1 MVVAGFTGF
10 NLAEAG
16 GFGGQMSRP
25 GGTRPF
31 MPFVD
36 CLPSRR
42 RPVFDEILSR
52 YPEANIYPR
61 ISTNS
66 PVALLRRIAF
76 RGGVLLVG
84 FPHLTLLLYFQNRV
98 HVVFIACSKSI
109 YDLRRRE
116 VIATFEKIDHN
127 V

>member
-16 GFGGQMSRP
+16 GFGGQMP
-25 GGTRPF
+25 GLGAHDHLCPSSTACLREEGPFLTRYCRDTPRLTF
-31 MPFVD
+31 IH
-36 CLPSRR
+36 
-42 RPVFDEILSR
+42 E
-52 YPEANIYPR
+52 YPR
-61 ISTNS
+61 ILPWPFSGG
-66 PVALLRRIAF
+66 LLF
-76 RGGVLLVG
+76 VWVLLVG

-109 YDLRRRE
+109 YDLHRRE
-116 VIATFEKIDHN
+116 VMATSELIDHN